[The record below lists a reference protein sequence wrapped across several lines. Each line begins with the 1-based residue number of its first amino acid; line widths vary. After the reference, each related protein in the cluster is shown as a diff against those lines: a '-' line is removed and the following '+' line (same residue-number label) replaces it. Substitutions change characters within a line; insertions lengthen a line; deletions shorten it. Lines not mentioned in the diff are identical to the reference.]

1 MNRLNYLLTA
11 LGLVASRP
19 ATLVLT
25 RFSVEV
31 YHMFGVAA
39 IPSRSY
45 TTIQLSKIQQVD
57 GN

>member
-1 MNRLNYLLTA
+1 MNRLNYLLTTF
-11 LGLVASRP
+11 GLFASRP

-39 IPSRSY
+39 ILGRSY

-57 GN
+57 DN